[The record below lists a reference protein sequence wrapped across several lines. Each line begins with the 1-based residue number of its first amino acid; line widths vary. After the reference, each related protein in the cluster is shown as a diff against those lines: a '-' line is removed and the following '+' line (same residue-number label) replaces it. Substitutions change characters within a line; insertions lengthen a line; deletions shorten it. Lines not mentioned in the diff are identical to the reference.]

1 MHNTPK
7 NQSYRTALVQRSKKK
22 TSVIGSAIML
32 MLMQP
37 FSSWAAGEFN
47 AEQHL
52 TGDWGGVRAELA
64 EKGVNVRLGHFSQ
77 TAYNIQGGESSEVA
91 YADHEFDK
99 TEQERLPELIK
110 VHTGLTTQECL
121 ELMDIAKQEVDA
133 STSIHQ
139 FTRHLNEKFSLEE
152 KTELLTTL
160 WSVAYADGNIDK
172 YEDHMIRR
180 ISDLLHLRHS
190 EFIKAK
196 HDAKEQF

>member
-1 MHNTPK
+1 MLKSLLDWFKESPK
-7 NQSYRTALVQRSKKK
+7 KEASASQNDTQRAAAALM
-22 TSVIGSAIML
+22 I
-32 MLMQP
+32 
-37 FSSWAAGEFN
+37 
-47 AEQHL
+47 
-52 TGDWGGVRAELA
+52 
-64 EKGVNVRLGHFSQ
+64 
-77 TAYNIQGGESSEVA
+77 EVA

-99 TEQERLPELIK
+99 AEQERLPELIK
-110 VHTGLTTQECL
+110 SHTGLTTQECL

-139 FTRHLNEKFSLEE
+139 FTRHLNEEFSLEE

-160 WSVAYADGNIDK
+160 WSVAYTDGNIDK

-196 HDAKEQF
+196 HDAKEQP